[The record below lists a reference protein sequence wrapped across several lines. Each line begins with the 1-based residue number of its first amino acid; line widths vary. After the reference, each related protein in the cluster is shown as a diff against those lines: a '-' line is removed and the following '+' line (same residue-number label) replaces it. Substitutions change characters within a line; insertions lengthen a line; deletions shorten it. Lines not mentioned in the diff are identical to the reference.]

1 MCGLFGC
8 AGGKRKMYRRSDS
21 DWESAP
27 PRSRIPAHWLDQ
39 EPLAGSAEGR
49 TALQSLRGR
58 SRVRVGVR
66 VRARFQATRS
76 RSPPLLAG
84 AAKCL
89 ALTLTLTLTLR
100 PLKEKPSLTNA
111 A

>member
-66 VRARFQATRS
+66 ARFQATRS
-76 RSPPLLAG
+76 RNPPLLAG
-84 AAKCL
+84 AANFL
-89 ALTLTLTLTLR
+89 LLLLR
-100 PLKEKPSLTNA
+100 LLLLSAP
-111 A
+111 